1 MDDRTVI
8 KHSTKPGVQATTT
21 APTSQRPGSALDSH
35 FGPKQ
40 TRPPQP
46 PVDQCDVNP
55 PNTFPPGAILHA
67 PAAAPKQDTSSLL
80 RALIEVGETQLKA
93 TLEMHATLKVVEIRL
108 ATMTAQTQ
116 QTADCTMA
124 AVEQMKNAAGVIRL
138 FCETS
143 AKPTAAAA
151 APTTNDNGGQQYEE
165 VTVDT
170 IIYATDDNGQPTYKV
185 KGGKYAKHGVRVWP
199 EVLPL
204 IEIDPATL
212 KPGPNAC
219 IRTVRIVLKKY
230 TDEKTGEEKI
240 APQKVVGLAR

>member
-1 MDDRTVI
+1 MIELGHIQIEAVRET
-8 KHSTKPGVQATTT
+8 HSTLKT
-21 APTSQRPGSALDSH
+21 
-35 FGPKQ
+35 
-40 TRPPQP
+40 
-46 PVDQCDVNP
+46 
-55 PNTFPPGAILHA
+55 
-67 PAAAPKQDTSSLL
+67 
-80 RALIEVGETQLKA
+80 IEV
-93 TLEMHATLKVVEIRL
+93 RL

-124 AVEQMKNAAGVIRL
+124 AVEQMKNSAGVIRL
-138 FCETS
+138 FCETAS
-143 AKPTAAAA
+143 AKATETPAAAQ
-151 APTTNDNGGQQYEE
+151 TNGNGGQYEE

-170 IIYATDDNGQPTYKV
+170 IVYATDDNGRPTYKV

-230 TDEKTGEEKI
+230 TDEETGEEKI
-240 APQKVVGLAR
+240 APQKVVGLAK